1 MDNPAAP
8 LLPQH
13 WPIDVMKTDGGH
25 SGHTEEETS
34 SRRMQEVHDHM
45 IVNYTLSNCEQ
56 IDHCGTYV
64 LRSLN
69 TLCSS
74 VYGHSLDCWARLS
87 ILTLTA
93 KLRGAGMFGE
103 AKACSRGSQRAAASR
118 STTAH
123 RAKGPP
129 YCTGGM
135 SWTTVV
141 GSSGRLHRCPDAAH
155 KAGIKPSWCRVRRAG
170 WKTQTLTTEPVAGI
184 TCISR

>member
-1 MDNPAAP
+1 MVLYYRMRLVLVCALMSVSGVENVSGVALNVDNPAAP

-74 VYGHSLDCWARLS
+74 VYGHS
-87 ILTLTA
+87 
-93 KLRGAGMFGE
+93 
-103 AKACSRGSQRAAASR
+103 
-118 STTAH
+118 
-123 RAKGPP
+123 
-129 YCTGGM
+129 
-135 SWTTVV
+135 
-141 GSSGRLHRCPDAAH
+141 
-155 KAGIKPSWCRVRRAG
+155 
-170 WKTQTLTTEPVAGI
+170 
-184 TCISR
+184 